1 MGIYVTGDC
10 HGDFKKLIDF
20 IERMSLDE
28 NDTII
33 VLGDMGLLWNAHNDF
48 LQYFIANFY
57 EVRYKTEILWIDGNH
72 ENFDLIK
79 KLPSENGF
87 KICSPHIKMIERGN
101 AFILQGKV
109 FLACGGADSVD
120 KEFRKEGVSWWK
132 DEQIS
137 QNEVDKIVEKYKDY
151 NFDYILTHAAPTS
164 IVKKYKTI
172 LFQGSYFSDKGNIDH
187 TSENRLDKIKNN
199 IRFKKWFFGHYHND
213 VKLNRK
219 FTCFYNDFKRID

>member
-79 KLPSENGF
+79 KNYHTKSRIHIPDSDFPLPALRFSGF
-87 KICSPHIKMIERGN
+87 PLK
-101 AFILQGKV
+101 
-109 FLACGGADSVD
+109 
-120 KEFRKEGVSWWK
+120 
-132 DEQIS
+132 
-137 QNEVDKIVEKYKDY
+137 
-151 NFDYILTHAAPTS
+151 
-164 IVKKYKTI
+164 
-172 LFQGSYFSDKGNIDH
+172 
-187 TSENRLDKIKNN
+187 NR
-199 IRFKKWFFGHYHND
+199 
-213 VKLNRK
+213 
-219 FTCFYNDFKRID
+219 